1 MKIVNIKKTAAGIMS
16 VAMMLSATVLP
27 GTVENLP
34 AISNVLT
41 ASAAAGVGSCDGG
54 GTFYEYAYADP
65 TRYVFKFQDA
75 KTLSTGFSDI
85 IHNSTHNN
93 SNVSLILD
101 FTHEK
106 TQMAQLKMVCFG

>member
-1 MKIVNIKKTAAGIMS
+1 MKKNGLKKTAAGIMS
-16 VAMMLSATVLP
+16 VAMMLSAVVLP
-27 GTVENLP
+27 GTIKNAP
-34 AISNVLT
+34 AISNVMT
-41 ASAAAGVGSCDGG
+41 ASAAAATGTCDGG
-54 GTFYEYAYADP
+54 GTFYEYSYADP

-75 KTLSTGFSDI
+75 KTLSEGFKSY
-85 IHNSTHNN
+85 IHNPTHNN